1 MATTVE
7 VENNL
12 NSVRGQVMT
21 ISRTLPTG
29 AQYFTVEGKDVDLK
43 FNDMKNQLMQNPQS
57 PDLITNRG
65 PRAIV
70 VLGHSVFSQAFDQDI
85 DGNNVVI
92 FNKGMSDESRAA
104 IVAGGV
110 NFGQTTDDAMK
121 DALRGELRIFAD
133 GIKTVTKANALNQAE
148 LDRWVALK
156 NQIDRYCDSIRSTI
170 ASNKKKALDYQE
182 AINKFKPEVDLGAGA
197 VSVPVE

>member
-1 MATTVE
+1 MTNIE
-7 VENNL
+7 MENNL
-12 NSVRGQVMT
+12 NPVRGQVMN
-21 ISRTLPTG
+21 ISRMIPTG

-43 FNDMKNQLMQNPQS
+43 FNDTKNQLLQNPQS

-70 VLGHSVFSQAFDQDI
+70 VTGHSVLSQEFAQDI

-104 IVAGGV
+104 IVAGGST
-110 NFGQTTDDAMK
+110 FGQTTDDAMK

-133 GIKTVTKANALNQAE
+133 GIKTVTKANSLNQAE
-148 LDRWVALK
+148 LDRWIALK
-156 NQIDRYCDSIRSTI
+156 NQIERYCDSLRSTI
-170 ASNKKKALDYQE
+170 ASNKKKALDYQD
-182 AINKFKPEVDLGAGA
+182 AISKFKPEVELGTGA
-197 VSVPVE
+197 VSVTVEA

>member
-1 MATTVE
+1 MTTIE
-7 VENNL
+7 VESNL
-12 NSVRGQVMT
+12 NSVRGQVMN

-43 FNDMKNQLMQNPQS
+43 FNELKNQLLQNPQS
-57 PDLITNRG
+57 PDLIMNRG

-70 VLGHSVFSQAFDQDI
+70 VLGHSVLSQEFAQDI

-92 FNKGMSDESRAA
+92 FNKGLSDESRAA
-104 IVAGGV
+104 IVAGGA

-133 GIKTVTKANALNQAE
+133 AIKTVTKANALNQAE
-148 LDRWVALK
+148 LDRWVAQK
-156 NQIDRYCDSIRSTI
+156 NLIERYCDSIRSTI
-170 ASNKKKALDYQE
+170 ASNKKKALDYQD
-182 AINKFKPEVDLGAGA
+182 ALNKFKPEVNLGDGP
-197 VSVPVE
+197 VSVSVE

>member
-12 NSVRGQVMT
+12 NSVRGQVIN

-70 VLGHSVFSQAFDQDI
+70 VLGHSVLSQAFDQDI

-92 FNKGMSDESRAA
+92 FNKGLSDESRAA

-170 ASNKKKALDYQE
+170 ASNKKKALDYQD
-182 AINKFKPEVDLGAGA
+182 AINKFKPEVDLAAGA